1 MTQNLTTTDDYRAL
15 IADLKTR
22 IRAAQIK
29 AAVTVN
35 RELIVLYW
43 DIGQL
48 IAEKQRASDWGD
60 AVIEQIAGDLT
71 RELEGL
77 KGFTRRN
84 LYFMKQ
90 FYSFHADRGEFVKQL
105 VSQIPW
111 GHNILILQKIKDH
124 NKVLWYIQKTLENG
138 WSRNALGLQIE
149 NRLYERQA
157 TLPKID
163 NFAERLP
170 APQSDLARQT
180 LKDPYL
186 FDFLDV
192 GEEARERE
200 LESALVDRITRFML
214 ELGKGFAFVGR
225 QYHLEVGGDDFYL
238 DLLFYHVRLHC
249 YVALELKTGPFKPE
263 YAGKL
268 NFYLTALD
276 EQVKTPEDQPSI
288 GLVLCR
294 DRNNLVAEY
303 ALRDLGKPIGIA
315 RYALAGTLP
324 EALKASLPTVEE
336 VEAELG
342 QDSAWKPGEETGD
355 TESFAGSAADRPGAT
370 E

>member
-1 MTQNLTTTDDYRAL
+1 L
-15 IADLKTR
+15 IA
-22 IRAAQIK
+22 
-29 AAVTVN
+29 
-35 RELIVLYW
+35 LYW
-43 DIGQL
+43 DIGKL
-48 IAEKQRASDWGD
+48 IVEKQRASGWGD
-60 AVIEQIAGDLT
+60 AVIDQIAQDLS
-71 RELEGL
+71 REFKSM
-77 KGFTRRN
+77 KGFSRRN
-84 LYFMKQ
+84 LYYMKQ
-90 FYSFHADRGEFVKQL
+90 FYEFYADQDEFVQKL
-105 VSQIPW
+105 AAQIPW
-111 GHNILILQKIKDH
+111 WHNILIFQHIEDKQKA
-124 NKVLWYIQKTLENG
+124 LWYVQKTLENG
-138 WSRNALGLQIE
+138 WSRNALGLQID

-157 TLPKID
+157 TLPRID

-192 GEEARERE
+192 GEEAHERE
-200 LESALVDRITRFML
+200 LESALVDRITRFLL

-336 VEAELG
+336 VKAELG
-342 QDSAWKPGEETGD
+342 QTARESRDEEAEGRGNEPETF
-355 TESFAGSAADRPGAT
+355 ENP
-370 E
+370 

>member
-1 MTQNLTTTDDYRAL
+1 MHHDLSTTDDYRAL

-22 IRAAQIK
+22 IRSAQIK
-29 AAVTVN
+29 AALTVN
-35 RELIVLYW
+35 SQLIALYW
-43 DIGQL
+43 DIGKL
-48 IAEKQRASDWGD
+48 IVEKQRASGWGD
-60 AVIEQIAGDLT
+60 AVIDQIAQDLS
-71 RELEGL
+71 REFKSM
-77 KGFTRRN
+77 KGFSRRN
-84 LYFMKQ
+84 LYYMKQ
-90 FYSFHADRGEFVKQL
+90 FYEFYADQDEFVQKL
-105 VSQIPW
+105 AAQIPW
-111 GHNILILQKIKDH
+111 WHNILIFQHIEDKQKA
-124 NKVLWYIQKTLENG
+124 LWYVQKTLENG
-138 WSRNALGLQIE
+138 WSRNALGLQID

-163 NFAERLP
+163 NFAEHLP

-192 GEEARERE
+192 GEEAAERE
-200 LESALVDRITRFML
+200 LETALVDRITRFLL
-214 ELGKGFAFVGR
+214 ELGRGFAFVGR
-225 QYHLEVGGDDFYL
+225 QYHLEVGGDDFYI

-288 GLVLCR
+288 GLILCKN
-294 DRNNLVAEY
+294 RNNLVAEY

-342 QDSAWKPGEETGD
+342 KTDAWPMKEDD
-355 TESFAGSAADRPGAT
+355 TESDPPEPKSKPT
-370 E
+370 EE